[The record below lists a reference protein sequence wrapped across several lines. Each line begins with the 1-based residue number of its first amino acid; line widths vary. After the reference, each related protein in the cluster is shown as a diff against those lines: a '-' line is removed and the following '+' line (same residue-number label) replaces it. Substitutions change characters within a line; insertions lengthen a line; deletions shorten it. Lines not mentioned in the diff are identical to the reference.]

1 MLAAMEIMS
10 GSWASKNSCFKGKLG
25 EKMSQFISKENVHE
39 ATDIPRI
46 RSLMAN
52 AERLGED
59 ELVIK
64 CKQRIFELAGGDG
77 NSEIEKRLFQALAA
91 YEEILL
97 EKHGKAV
104 KANYTKR
111 KIRDKGVIAT
121 LTDWALDNKVTPGF
135 EALVSQGLEDFT
147 GEKIVIDFADE
158 FPAAVVDAAKRKFDL
173 IK

>member
-1 MLAAMEIMS
+1 MS
-10 GSWASKNSCFKGKLG
+10 HFVTKY
-25 EKMSQFISKENVHE
+25 NVHE
-39 ATDIPRI
+39 AIDVSKI

-52 AERLGED
+52 AERLGEG
-59 ELVIK
+59 ELVSK
-64 CKQRIFELAGGDG
+64 CKQRIFELAGGNG

-91 YEEILL
+91 FEEILL

-111 KIRDKGVIAT
+111 KIRDKGVIKT
-121 LTDWALDNKVTPGF
+121 LTDWALDTKVTPGF

-158 FPAAVVDAAKRKFDL
+158 FPSEVVEAAKKKFQNL
-173 IK
+173 LSKSQN

>member
-1 MLAAMEIMS
+1 MS
-10 GSWASKNSCFKGKLG
+10 
-25 EKMSQFISKENVHE
+25 EFITKDNIYQ
-39 ATDIPRI
+39 ATDVARI
-46 RSLMAN
+46 RSFMAN
-52 AERLGED
+52 AERLGEAK
-59 ELVIK
+59 LVLK

-111 KIRDKGVIAT
+111 KIREKGVIKT
-121 LTDWALDNKVTPGF
+121 LTDWALDTKVTPGF

-158 FPAAVVDAAKRKFDL
+158 FPAEVVDAAKRKFDL
-173 IK
+173 LK

>member
-1 MLAAMEIMS
+1 MS
-10 GSWASKNSCFKGKLG
+10 DFVT
-25 EKMSQFISKENVHE
+25 KENLHE
-39 ATDIPRI
+39 ATDVPRI

-52 AERLGED
+52 AERLGEN
-59 ELVIK
+59 ELFLK

-77 NSEIEKRLFQALAA
+77 KSEIEKRLFQALAA

-111 KIRDKGVIAT
+111 KIKEKGVIKT
-121 LTDWALDNKVTPGF
+121 LTDWALDTKVTPGF

-158 FPAAVVDAAKRKFDL
+158 FPPEVVEAAKKKFENLD
-173 IK
+173 

>member
-1 MLAAMEIMS
+1 
-10 GSWASKNSCFKGKLG
+10 
-25 EKMSQFISKENVHE
+25 MSQFISKENVHK
-39 ATDIPRI
+39 ATDVSRI

-52 AERLGED
+52 AERLGEA
-59 ELVIK
+59 ELVLK

-97 EKHGKAV
+97 EKHGKAI

-121 LTDWALDNKVTPGF
+121 LTGWALDKKVTPGF

-158 FPAAVVDAAKRKFDL
+158 FPSEVVEAARNKFK
-173 IK
+173 IFGATNEAG